1 MLIKL
6 EIKSYNMISIQ
17 RLQKY
22 QAYHQEKLASI
33 NILLVKKYYVL
44 IKKRVIEQ
52 AKFTFSPLGKASEKQ
67 IKTIEDQ
74 EKK

>member
-1 MLIKL
+1 
-6 EIKSYNMISIQ
+6 MISIQ

-22 QAYHQEKLASI
+22 QPYHQEKLAGI

-44 IKKRVIEQ
+44 IKERVIEQ

>member
-22 QAYHQEKLASI
+22 QPYHQELASI
-33 NILLVKKYYVL
+33 NILLVKKYYLL
-44 IKKRVIEQ
+44 IKKQVIEQ

-67 IKTIEDQ
+67 IKIIEDQ